1 MGDVNDLG
9 FGQKTTCEF
18 YMTSIY
24 EIDALRNVDE
34 GIIMVEESKSNKY
47 ILLIAV
53 CGTKKF

>member
-24 EIDALRNVDE
+24 ELDALRNVDE
-34 GIIMVEESKSNKY
+34 GIMIAEEW
-47 ILLIAV
+47 
-53 CGTKKF
+53 KKR